1 MEKKELD
8 SVVRMMEIL
17 ASGVSMVEGKVG
29 KVMRLVEIM
38 VNGMVDS
45 DWGDSDGDQWTCT
58 A

>member
-17 ASGVSMVEGKVG
+17 TSGVSVVEGNAG

-38 VNGMVDS
+38 VNGMVD
-45 DWGDSDGDQWTCT
+45 GDWTCT
-58 A
+58 AQYSTFVYV